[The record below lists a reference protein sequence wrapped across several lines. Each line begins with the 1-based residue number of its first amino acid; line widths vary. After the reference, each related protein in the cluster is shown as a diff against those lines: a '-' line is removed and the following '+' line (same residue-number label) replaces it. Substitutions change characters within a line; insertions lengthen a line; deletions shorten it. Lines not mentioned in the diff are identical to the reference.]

1 MDLVCGPVSPLPET
15 HQRYRLVAHIG
26 SGGQAE
32 VYRAVRVTGGVSSA
46 PMTVK
51 VFRVDPRRPLAD
63 ELRSWDKGDA
73 VLMDLNNRGVT
84 GICRR
89 SDGFYGPPPHRPGER
104 PTTGDAVPYQVYE
117 YLHGLNLREY
127 VTRQGRWPGPRV
139 NALTVLRTLA
149 GVLRELHHPQIG
161 GATPVLHMDIKASN
175 VMELEATGEA
185 RVIDFT
191 GARYYREAEITQVS
205 YTPESGGPEAFGGV
219 RAVTPAYDVHGFGAV
234 AYFLVTG
241 AYPRVESVRG
251 PHGES
256 SAPPWSTL
264 RRHPMLERTTRL
276 RDHLH
281 APVADFPG
289 ERPETRELT
298 GWVEKLAELVRSYGV
313 PDTGVDWHEPGEAQ
327 TSPRRASATVTASA
341 KVGAVAAPSVP
352 PAPSATR
359 IERLPQAAASAERPR
374 ETAGTAPMNL
384 DRDGDRAASAPTS
397 GPPVR
402 GRASVPPPRPPRAD
416 TGVIVDPLRADPAG
430 PDRPWRGTSEDPR
443 TLKLGW
449 EYSGIGAAFAFV
461 CWGIWAA
468 SNRGDLVGPVIAFIV
483 VLVVAGGVFA
493 LSRLLGRLVLVQ
505 RMGRV
510 RRTARA
516 AHAAAGVFMAL
527 AGLAYLKQTPWV
539 VDLLTWFKGL
549 F

>member
-1 MDLVCGPVSPLPET
+1 
-15 HQRYRLVAHIG
+15 
-26 SGGQAE
+26 
-32 VYRAVRVTGGVSSA
+32 
-46 PMTVK
+46 
-51 VFRVDPRRPLAD
+51 
-63 ELRSWDKGDA
+63 
-73 VLMDLNNRGVT
+73 
-84 GICRR
+84 
-89 SDGFYGPPPHRPGER
+89 
-104 PTTGDAVPYQVYE
+104 
-117 YLHGLNLREY
+117 
-127 VTRQGRWPGPRV
+127 
-139 NALTVLRTLA
+139 
-149 GVLRELHHPQIG
+149 
-161 GATPVLHMDIKASN
+161 
-175 VMELEATGEA
+175 
-185 RVIDFT
+185 
-191 GARYYREAEITQVS
+191 
-205 YTPESGGPEAFGGV
+205 
-219 RAVTPAYDVHGFGAV
+219 
-234 AYFLVTG
+234 
-241 AYPRVESVRG
+241 
-251 PHGES
+251 
-256 SAPPWSTL
+256 
-264 RRHPMLERTTRL
+264 
-276 RDHLH
+276 
-281 APVADFPG
+281 
-289 ERPETRELT
+289 
-298 GWVEKLAELVRSYGV
+298 VEKLAELVRSYGV